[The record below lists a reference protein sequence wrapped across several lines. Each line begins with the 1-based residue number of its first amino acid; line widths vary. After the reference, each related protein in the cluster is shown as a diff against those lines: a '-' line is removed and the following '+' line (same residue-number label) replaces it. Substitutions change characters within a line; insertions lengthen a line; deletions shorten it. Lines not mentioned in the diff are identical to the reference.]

1 MMHRNPSNR
10 LTAGWMGL
18 LVGVGVA
25 GLWLASATPAWGQ
38 CRPKHK
44 RKVLRYV
51 KGAQD
56 DFDMLEIKS
65 ALRKLQRA
73 IEYAEDHDCDT
84 SVEYAKALLRKGIY
98 HWRGEQDIGR
108 CKVYMRKAIKAN
120 ACVTIDRNMPPK
132 VQRIWRQVR
141 AKYSHYK
148 CRSGGGSSSS
158 GSGSSGGG
166 GTGEPGEGPPERR
179 RVVAPPRRRAVD
191 FGAPPQKPCEHAS
204 IDEVEGAAPI
214 RVIVKVKENLNAGKV
229 VVFYRPQGE
238 ASYKKLLLKKTDNGW
253 AWTGLIPSIDVHG
266 QRLAYF
272 IEVQNAGG
280 TAICSPL
287 RATSGQPEIIMVK
300 PPKRRASS
308 DCTEELPEEVCQAN
322 PDNPCCKKR
331 HGSTRKDHH
340 KPSTPRGFPSFYL
353 QLGFAIGVGYLN
365 TNMESDINHTA
376 PHVPGFALGPI
387 GGQAEFGYFLAPSHL
402 LSVHGRFGVSMS
414 DVSQT
419 TVISWMASLRYRF
432 FIVGGGKADL
442 FAFYVGGEVGGAQLY
457 HSLAVGNNNQKD
469 TFGHGF
475 ALVGALVGVQ
485 IGTQRVGWYVDVD
498 PLMIF
503 PKQSTF
509 HLGFSTGVMLRF

>member
-1 MMHRNPSNR
+1 MMHRNPSNG

-18 LVGVGVA
+18 LVGFGVA
-25 GLWLASATPAWGQ
+25 ALWLVSAAPAWGQ

-44 RKVLRYV
+44 RKVQRYI

-84 SVEYAKALLRKGIY
+84 TTEYAKALLRKGIY

-120 ACVTIDRNMPPK
+120 ACVSIDRNMPPK

-148 CRSGGGSSSS
+148 CRSGGG
-158 GSGSSGGG
+158 GNNGGGG
-166 GTGEPGEGPPERR
+166 GTGEPGTPPERR
-179 RVVAPPRRRAVD
+179 RTVTPPPPRRRVVD
-191 FGAPPQKPCEHAS
+191 FGEPPTKPCEHTS
-204 IDEVEGAAPI
+204 IDEVEGASPI
-214 RVIVKVKENLNAGKV
+214 RVIVKVQSILNAGKV

-238 ASYKKLLLKKTDNGW
+238 ASYKKLLLKKAENGW

-322 PDNPCCKKR
+322 PDNPCCKKG
-331 HGSTRKDHH
+331 HGKTPAEHH
-340 KPSTPRGFPSFYL
+340 KPSKPRGFPSFYL
-353 QLGFAIGVGYLN
+353 QLGFSMGVGYL
-365 TNMESDINHTA
+365 TANMKSDINNTS
-376 PHVPGFALGPI
+376 PHVPGFALGPV
-387 GGQAEFGYFLAPSHL
+387 GGQAELGYFLGASHL
-402 LSVHGRFGVSMS
+402 LSVHGRFGVSFS
-414 DVSQT
+414 DVSET
-419 TVISWMASLRYRF
+419 TVISWVASLRYRF
-432 FIVGGGKADL
+432 FILGGGKTDL
-442 FAFYVGGEVGGAQLY
+442 FSLYVGGEVGGAQIY
-457 HSLAVGNNNQKD
+457 DSLAVGNNNQKD

-475 ALVGALVGVQ
+475 VLVGALVGVL
-485 IGTQRVGWYVDVD
+485 IGTQRVAWYIDVD
-498 PLMIF
+498 PLVVF
-503 PKQSTF
+503 PAQTTF
-509 HLGFSTGVMLRF
+509 HLDFSTGVALRF